1 MLDFHVQRCTRRCHE
16 TDRELKAG
24 ETFFSVL
31 LADGGDVQ
39 RYDYGEDSWQGP
51 PEAAIGWWK
60 SQMPAA
66 DANRLNWAPN
76 DVMLHYFQRLSQ
88 AEDQQDIC
96 YILVLLMIRRRMMRV
111 EATETNEQG
120 QEVMVLFCPRNE
132 TEYQVVVEIPTAER
146 IVEIQEELAK
156 LLFANAA

>member
-1 MLDFHVQRCTRRCHE
+1 
-16 TDRELKAG
+16 
-24 ETFFSVL
+24 
-31 LADGGDVQ
+31 
-39 RYDYGEDSWQGP
+39 
-51 PEAAIGWWK
+51 
-60 SQMPAA
+60 MPSPH
-66 DANRLNWAPN
+66 ANRLNWAPN
-76 DVMLHYFQRLSQ
+76 DVMLHYFQQLAQ
-88 AEDQQDIC
+88 AADQQDMC

-132 TEYQVVVEIPTAER
+132 TQYQVAVETPTADR